1 MVRRCALTPTHVAAP
16 GHAGP
21 RPPGRA
27 AAAGLLAT
35 GALLPGTAL
44 AHGSAQGLGAFW
56 NGVVHAWTEP
66 SQLLAL
72 LALGLWLATLTLQRA
87 DELRSL
93 VAGAAGFGLA
103 ALAAGLS
110 GQGLPVADSGLPDR
124 LLQALGLL
132 LALATVADLARRW
145 PPSARLA
152 PVGCGLVLAGTAL
165 ASPAGTLRGLDAL
178 GWTAGV
184 ALGVALSVTYTASGA
199 AWVRRRL
206 RVGPVVPR
214 VLASWLAAS
223 LLLVMVLPLV
233 AVPRPVAG
241 ASSPSSPASAAP
253 R

>member
-1 MVRRCALTPTHVAAP
+1 M
-16 GHAGP
+16 
-21 RPPGRA
+21 A
-27 AAAGLLAT
+27 AAASLLAIGT
-35 GALLPGTAL
+35 LLPGPAL

-66 SQLLAL
+66 AQLLAL
-72 LALGLWLATLTLQRA
+72 LALGLWLATLPLQRA
-87 DELRSL
+87 DEWRSL
-93 VAGAAGFGLA
+93 VAGTAGFGLA
-103 ALAAGLS
+103 ALAGGLS
-110 GQGLPVADSGLPDR
+110 GQGLAMADGGLPDR

-132 LALATVADLARRW
+132 LALATVADLAGRW
-145 PPSARLA
+145 PRSARLA
-152 PVGCGLVLAGTAL
+152 PMACGLVLAGTAL

-178 GWTAGV
+178 GWTAGT
-184 ALGVALSVTYTASGA
+184 ALGVALTVTYTASGA
-199 AWVRRRL
+199 GWIRRRL

-241 ASSPSSPASAAP
+241 ASSPASTAAAAP